1 MRLRGRAMT
10 RPDMA
15 LFLAMTAGSSPT
27 PWLLSIA
34 SALARFGPWL
44 SAAVMLGAGLRHRDE
59 RGYLLALL
67 CMAAIGSLVSHAL
80 ASALGYPRPFM
91 LGLTPSHLPHG
102 GSDGLPSTHATVMGL
117 VAFGLL
123 VRRPLRRYGV
133 AAMVLALATGWARIH
148 VGVHFP
154 LDVVAGL
161 GLAAALLT
169 GFLALQ
175 WQLRIRLG
183 ARPAQPVA
191 PPLTPPAIAPSHR
204 EKPLP

>member
-1 MRLRGRAMT
+1 MT

-15 LFLAMTAGSSPT
+15 LFLAMTAGSAPT

-34 SALARFGPWL
+34 TTLARFGPWF
-44 SAAVMLGAGLRHRDE
+44 SAAVMLVAAIRRREE

-67 CMAAIGSLVSHAL
+67 CMAALGSLVAHAL
-80 ASALGYPRPFM
+80 ASSLGYARPFM
-91 LGLTPSHLPHG
+91 LGVTPSHLPHG

-117 VAFGLL
+117 VAFGML

-161 GLAAALLT
+161 GLAAAMLS
-169 GFLALQ
+169 GFLVLQ

-183 ARPAQPVA
+183 ASAPHPSA
-191 PPLTPPAIAPSHR
+191 PPSSSAIAPSHQ

>member
-1 MRLRGRAMT
+1 
-10 RPDMA
+10 MA

-44 SAAVMLGAGLRHRDE
+44 SAVVMLWAGLRQRDE

-67 CMAAIGSLVSHAL
+67 CMAAIGSLAAHAL
-80 ASALGYPRPFM
+80 ASTLGYSRPFM
-91 LGLTPSHLPHG
+91 LGLTPSHLAHG

-117 VAFGLL
+117 VAFGML
-123 VRRPLRRYGV
+123 VRRPLRRYGL
-133 AAMVLALATGWARIH
+133 AAMALALATGWARIH

-169 GFLALQ
+169 GFLVVQ
-175 WQLRIRLG
+175 WQLRVRLG
-183 ARPAQPVA
+183 ASAAEPVVLPPAPS
-191 PPLTPPAIAPSHR
+191 AIAPSHR

>member
-1 MRLRGRAMT
+1 
-10 RPDMA
+10 MA
-15 LFLAMTAGSSPT
+15 LFLAMTAGSAPT
-27 PWLLSIA
+27 PWLLPIA
-34 SALARFGPWL
+34 TTLARFGPWF
-44 SAAVMLGAGLRHRDE
+44 SAAVMLVAAIRRRDE

-67 CMAAIGSLVSHAL
+67 CMAALGSLVAHAL
-80 ASALGYPRPFM
+80 ASSLGYPRPFM
-91 LGLTPSHLPHG
+91 LGLTPSHLAHG

-117 VAFGLL
+117 VAFGML

-161 GLAAALLT
+161 GLAAAMLS
-169 GFLALQ
+169 GFLVLQ

-183 ARPAQPVA
+183 ANPPQPSAPAPSS
-191 PPLTPPAIAPSHR
+191 AIAPSHR

>member
-1 MRLRGRAMT
+1 MT

-15 LFLAMTAGSSPT
+15 LFLAMTAGGSPAS
-27 PWLLSIA
+27 WLLSVA
-34 SALARFGPWL
+34 EVLARFGPWA
-44 SAAVMLGAGLRHRDE
+44 SAGVMLWAGIRRRDE

-67 CMAAIGSLVSHAL
+67 CMAAVASLVAHAL

-91 LGLTPSHLPHG
+91 LGLAPSHMPHG

-117 VAFGLL
+117 VAFGML
-123 VRRPLRRYGV
+123 VRRPLRPFG
-133 AAMVLALATGWARIH
+133 AMAMVLALATGWARIR

-183 ARPAQPVA
+183 AQAVIPQA
-191 PPLTPPAIAPSHR
+191 PLAPSPAIAPSHR
-204 EKPLP
+204 EEPLP

>member
-1 MRLRGRAMT
+1 
-10 RPDMA
+10 MA
-15 LFLAMTAGSSPT
+15 LFLAMTAGNSPT
-27 PWLLSIA
+27 PWLLSVA

-44 SAAVMLGAGLRHRDE
+44 SAVVMLAASLRQPEE

-80 ASALGYPRPFM
+80 ASSLGYPRPFM
-91 LGLTPSHLPHG
+91 LGLAPSHLAHG

-117 VAFGLL
+117 VAFGML
-123 VRRPLRRYGV
+123 VRRPLRPYG
-133 AAMVLALATGWARIH
+133 AAALILAFATGWARIH

-183 ARPAQPVA
+183 TRAAA
-191 PPLTPPAIAPSHR
+191 PHLPTPHSPAIAPSHR
-204 EKPLP
+204 EKTLP